1 VQHEAAAIR
10 RLHQNAQRLLQPLT
24 VVNPFAPQ
32 LTFATNQPRL
42 RRDHQK
48 YLDLIKTITFL
59 HQFQRPRETRTI
71 AGQTIEAVITT
82 REDIVLANELAHVV
96 LGRSLDDLPPQ
107 PRRLLGLLWAVV
119 KPWADQTEVAVSQF
133 DWSIRQLLPHV
144 PFGNSQLRAHI
155 ALLVQREYVVAYRNH
170 AAEPMQYRLLLDE
183 SPEERGHVCLGL
195 VDPVTI
201 SDCDSSFTDAAS
213 PFPGRLRVESGPFP
227 ARFRSDETANS
238 SHKPAEINGERYGE
252 NITGEIIARDI
263 QRAQIFG
270 DIVPKSDAVTVGN

>member
-1 VQHEAAAIR
+1 
-10 RLHQNAQRLLQPLT
+10 

-71 AGQTIEAVITT
+71 AGKTIEAVITT

-119 KPWADQTEVAVSQF
+119 KPWADTAEVTVSQF
-133 DWSIRQLLPHV
+133 DWSLRQVLPHL
-144 PFGNSQLRAHI
+144 PYGDSQLRYH
-155 ALLVQREYVVAYRNH
+155 LRVLTERDYVATYRPH
-170 AAEPMQYRLLLDE
+170 AAEVLRYRLLLDE
-183 SPEERGHVCLGL
+183 VPQERGHVCLGL
-195 VDPVTI
+195 ADPATI
-201 SDCDSSFTDAAS
+201 GDLDSTFGEKPELFGDRL
-213 PFPGRLRVESGPFP
+213 GRVSGPL
-227 ARFRSDETANS
+227 
-238 SHKPAEINGERYGE
+238 GERLGDAVAPSEHGKSAGINAKDYGD

-270 DIVPKSDAVTVGN
+270 DIVPKPDAVTAGN